1 MFYLENQDLSNKRVI
16 IRVDLNVPL
25 DKNSSVTDTTRI
37 EACKETVN
45 TVIKLGGSCVLISH
59 LGRPKG
65 KEKTLSLKNIVET
78 VSAVMDRPVLFHED
92 CIGRDAEKATL
103 LLKPGQIILMENLRF
118 YDEET
123 EGSMTFA
130 ENLSKLG
137 DVYINDAFGT
147 SHREH
152 ASTALIAKFFKG
164 KKFAGKLLQKELEV
178 INEIAEKGKKP
189 VLAILGGAKVSSKL
203 KILYNLIHKVDK
215 IIIGGGMAYTFIKAK
230 GGNIGNSLFEDGLIT
245 NAKEILKIAE
255 ESGKEIVLP
264 DDSIASTDF
273 DKNDQI
279 KTFKSGE
286 IEDGWMGLD
295 IGSRSIEKFNQTI
308 LSSNTVF
315 WNGPMGV
322 FEKEQF
328 SKGTKSI
335 CTSLKQAKEKGVN
348 VIVGGGDSIAALKK
362 LGNKEWVTYI
372 STGGGALLE
381 SLEGKTLPG
390 VKALSNDY

>member
-65 KEKTLSLKNIVET
+65 KEKRLSLKNIVET
-78 VSAVMDRPVLFHED
+78 VSAVVDRPVLFHED

-123 EGSMTFA
+123 EGSITFA

-230 GGNIGNSLFEDGLIT
+230 GGNIGNSLFEDELIT
-245 NAKEILKIAE
+245 SAKEILKIAE

>member
-25 DKNSSVTDTTRI
+25 DKNSKVTDTTRI
-37 EACKETVN
+37 EACKGTVN
-45 TVIKLGGSCVLISH
+45 TVIELGGSCVLISH

-65 KEKTLSLKNIVET
+65 KEKKLSLKNIVDT
-78 VSAVMDRPVLFHED
+78 VSIIMGRPVLFHED
-92 CIGRDAEKATL
+92 CIGIGAEKATSV
-103 LLKPGQIILMENLRF
+103 LKPGEIILMENLRF
-118 YDEET
+118 YDNEI
-123 EGSMTFA
+123 EGDMTFA
-130 ENLSKLG
+130 ESLSKLG
-137 DVYINDAFGT
+137 DVYVNDAFGT

-203 KILYNLIHKVDK
+203 KILYNLIQKVDK

-230 GGNIGNSLFEDGLIT
+230 GGNIGNSLFEEELLT
-245 NAKEILKIAE
+245 NAKEILKIAK

-264 DDSIASTDF
+264 DDTIASTDF
-273 DKNDQI
+273 DNNDQI

-295 IGSRSIEKFNQTI
+295 IGSSSIEKFNQTI

-328 SKGTKSI
+328 SKGTTSI
-335 CTSLKQAKEKGVN
+335 CISLKQAKENGVN

>member
-25 DKNSSVTDTTRI
+25 DKNGSVTDTTRI

-137 DVYINDAFGT
+137 DIYINDAFGT
-147 SHREH
+147 SHRKH

-164 KKFAGKLLQKELEV
+164 RKFAGKLLQKELEV

-230 GGNIGNSLFEDGLIT
+230 GGNIGNSLFEDELIT

-264 DDSIASTDF
+264 DDSIASSDF

-286 IEDGWMGLD
+286 IEEGWMGLD

-335 CTSLKQAKEKGVN
+335 CASLKQAKENGVN

>member
-1 MFYLENQDLSNKRVI
+1 MFYLENQDLNNKRVI

-25 DKNSSVTDTTRI
+25 DKNSKVTDTTRI
-37 EACKETVN
+37 EACKDTVN
-45 TVIKLGGSCVLISH
+45 TVIELGGSCVLISH

-65 KEKTLSLKNIVET
+65 KEKKLSLKNIVD
-78 VSAVMDRPVLFHED
+78 SISIVMGRPVLFHED
-92 CIGRDAEKATL
+92 CIGIDAEKATSVL
-103 LLKPGQIILMENLRF
+103 NPGEIILMENLRF
-118 YDEET
+118 YDNET

-130 ENLSKLG
+130 ESLSKLG
-137 DVYINDAFGT
+137 DVYVNDAFGT

-203 KILYNLIHKVDK
+203 KILYNLIQKVDK

-230 GGNIGNSLFEDGLIT
+230 GGNIGNSLFEEELLT
-245 NAKEILKIAE
+245 NAKEILKIAKQ
-255 ESGKEIVLP
+255 SGKEIVLP
-264 DDSIASTDF
+264 DDTIASTNF
-273 DKNDQI
+273 DNNDHI

-286 IEDGWMGLD
+286 IDDGWMGLD
-295 IGSRSIEKFNQTI
+295 IGSSSIEKFNQTI

-335 CTSLKQAKEKGVN
+335 CTSLKRAKEKGVN